1 VRAFR
6 ESRLRSV
13 MWYIFGLANVEYTQ
27 DSERGG
33 TVYYGFLAAVLFGIS
48 APLSKLLLDGVDPI
62 VLAGLLY
69 LGAGASLGLLLLLR
83 RVLGLV
89 DREARL
95 EKRDLPWLV
104 GAILSGGVAGPILL
118 LLGLQRTP
126 ASTTSL
132 LLNFEVVATGLI
144 AFALFRESVG
154 RRTWWAIAA
163 IVIGGALLS
172 FDPSGGWGVSLGAL
186 LVLGACLAWGFDN
199 NFTGRISLK
208 DPKRIVAIKG
218 LAAGAFSLL
227 LGLALGRPLP
237 TLSRTLW
244 ALALGTVSYGASI
257 ALFVQSLRRVGA
269 ARTGALFGMAPF
281 VGVALSLIMF
291 RQLPQFTFFVALP
304 LMVLAAVLLARDKH
318 EHKHIHTGLTH
329 THSHKHDDAHH
340 KHVHMDDGAEDS
352 SHVHEHT
359 HQDLAHSHTH
369 QPDPHHRHKH
379 GVVPR

>member
-1 VRAFR
+1 MR
-6 ESRLRSV
+6 
-13 MWYIFGLANVEYTQ
+13 FGI
-27 DSERGG
+27 
-33 TVYYGFLAAVLFGIS
+33 LAAVLFGIS
-48 APLSKLLLDGVDPI
+48 APLSKLILDNVDPI

-83 RVLGLV
+83 RVLGYV

-154 RRTWWAIAA
+154 KRAWWAIAA
-163 IVIGGALLS
+163 IAIGGTLLS
-172 FDPSGGWGVSLGAL
+172 FDLSGGWGFSLGAL

-227 LGLALGRPLP
+227 LALALGRPLP
-237 TLSRTLW
+237 TIGRTLW

-281 VGVALSLIMF
+281 VGVALSLIVF
-291 RQLPQFTFFVALP
+291 RQLPQLTFFVALP
-304 LMVLAAVLLARDKH
+304 LMVLAAVLLAREKH
-318 EHKHIHTGLTH
+318 EHKHVHTELSH
-329 THSHKHDDAHH
+329 THSHRHDDAHH
-340 KHVHMDDGAEDS
+340 KHVHMDDHAEDS

-359 HQDLAHSHTH
+359 HQDLAHSHIH

>member
-1 VRAFR
+1 
-6 ESRLRSV
+6 
-13 MWYIFGLANVEYTQ
+13 M
-27 DSERGG
+27 
-33 TVYYGFLAAVLFGIS
+33 YYGFLAAVLFGIS

-95 EKRDLPWLV
+95 EKRDLPWLL
-104 GAILSGGVAGPILL
+104 GAILAGGVAGPILL

-126 ASTTSL
+126 AATTSL
-132 LLNFEVVATGLI
+132 LLNFEVVATGLV
-144 AFALFRESVG
+144 AFTLFRESVG
-154 RRTWWAIAA
+154 RRAWWAIAA
-163 IVIGGALLS
+163 IALGGALLS
-172 FDPSGGWGVSLGAL
+172 FDSSGGWGFSLGAL
-186 LVLGACLAWGFDN
+186 LVLAACVAWGFDN

-227 LGLALGRPLP
+227 LALALGRPLP
-237 TLSRTLW
+237 TIGRALC

-340 KHVHMDDGAEDS
+340 EHVHMDDSEGS
-352 SHVHEHT
+352 SHVHEHS
-359 HQDLAHSHTH
+359 HQDLAHSHPH
-369 QPDPHHRHKH
+369 APDPHHRHKH

>member
-1 VRAFR
+1 
-6 ESRLRSV
+6 
-13 MWYIFGLANVEYTQ
+13 M
-27 DSERGG
+27 
-33 TVYYGFLAAVLFGIS
+33 YYGFLAAALFGIS

-69 LGAGASLGLLLLLR
+69 LGAGSSLGLLLLVG
-83 RVLGLV
+83 RVLGRA
-89 DREARL
+89 DREAGLGR
-95 EKRDLPWLV
+95 RDLPWLI
-104 GAILSGGVAGPILL
+104 GAILAGGVAGPIFL

-126 ASTTSL
+126 AATTSL

-154 RRTWWAIAA
+154 RTTWIAIATIA
-163 IVIGGALLS
+163 VGGALLS
-172 FDPSGGWGVSLGAL
+172 FDASGGWGFSLGAL

-218 LAAGAFSLL
+218 LAAGAFSLA

-244 ALALGTVSYGASI
+244 ALLLGTVSYGASI

-281 VGVALSLIMF
+281 VGVTLSLILF
-291 RQLPQFTFFVALP
+291 RQLPDLTFFLALP
-304 LMVLAAVLLARDKH
+304 LMVLAAVLLAREKH

-329 THSHKHDDAHH
+329 THGHKHDDAHH
-340 KHVHMDDGAEDS
+340 EHSHSDDGVEGS

-359 HQDLAHSHTH
+359 HQDLTHSHAHT
-369 QPDPHHRHKH
+369 PDPHHRHAH
-379 GVVPR
+379 DDSA